1 MSKHA
6 AKKQHG
12 RLRLWLPWLMLAVG
26 VVGLLL
32 LISHPR
38 QRQERR
44 AQPAPAR
51 ESAAEQPCTVSAAP
65 LDSVPVPVATGKT
78 IIQPGPQPA
87 MPRFKERIS
96 SDSTRQPL
104 SLPLRMAPLDTISS
118 LTPLEPIR

>member
-6 AKKQHG
+6 AKRQR
-12 RLRLWLPWLMLAVG
+12 RLLLHWLPWLMLAVG

-38 QRQERR
+38 QREEQRP
-44 AQPAPAR
+44 QPAPAR
-51 ESAAEQPCTVSAAP
+51 GSAAQQPCTVSTVP
-65 LDSVPVPVATGKT
+65 LDSFRIPEATGQT
-78 IIQPGPQPA
+78 VIQPRPQPTA
-87 MPRFKERIS
+87 PRFVERIS
-96 SDSTRQPL
+96 SDSTPLPL